1 MQLSDIAISI
11 DELTSVRP
19 EKMLSA
25 LLPAAAT
32 NVGCLIVAEEGKIL
46 GILTDGDLR
55 RGLSTNQTGDLTVEK
70 AMTRDPISMPEHTD
84 LPGAFNLMSRRNINH
99 LLVRNDIG
107 QETGIV
113 SFHSIAQKLSPEQL
127 FIDTKKD
134 DLSDNE
140 RRHIARY
147 NFAASFFSGS
157 NKILDGACGCG
168 YGSNILAA
176 TGASVVSVDLN
187 MRAIDFAINRYG
199 SLERI
204 TGKIDFRRAD
214 LTTLCVPSNSLDGV
228 VSLETLEH
236 VDIGSCRTYIKN
248 IRRWIK
254 PGGIL
259 VASSPMLRYRN
270 GKPYVTNPF
279 HINEQ
284 PKKELLEMFHSL
296 LPDFQM
302 TFFHQK
308 EEIFVPLDNEE
319 TGFCIAV
326 GRKRS

>member
-1 MQLSDIAISI
+1 LARRLIYGIGVIIVQLSDIAISI
-11 DELTSVRP
+11 DELVSVHP
-19 EKMLSA
+19 EKMVSA
-25 LLPAAAT
+25 LMPTTAI
-32 NVGCLIVAEEGKIL
+32 NVGCLIVADEGKIL

-55 RGLSTNQTGDLTVEK
+55 RALSTNQKGDLTVKK

-84 LPGAFNLMSRRNINH
+84 LPGAFSLMSRRNINH

-140 RRHIARY
+140 KRHIARY

-157 NKILDGACGCG
+157 NEILDGACGCG

-199 SLERI
+199 SLEHI

-236 VDIGSCRTYIKN
+236 IDIGSC
-248 IRRWIK
+248 
-254 PGGIL
+254 
-259 VASSPMLRYRN
+259 
-270 GKPYVTNPF
+270 
-279 HINEQ
+279 
-284 PKKELLEMFHSL
+284 
-296 LPDFQM
+296 
-302 TFFHQK
+302 
-308 EEIFVPLDNEE
+308 
-319 TGFCIAV
+319 
-326 GRKRS
+326 